1 MIRRP
6 PRSTLSS
13 SSAASDVYKR
23 QEVRLLGSPGLKSSS
38 VFRVTVRGGHAMHVL
53 LLAAGR
59 SDARRRLP
67 LARGPVAW
75 HLGRVPIAGGSA
87 DRGQRAPLGC
97 GQDKFQGNAMTA
109 AAEIQRAA
117 VLGSVVLLP
126 ATALAAGWWRNEP

>member
-1 MIRRP
+1 MP
-6 PRSTLSS
+6 
-13 SSAASDVYKR
+13 AA
-23 QEVRLLGSPGLKSSS
+23 
-38 VFRVTVRGGHAMHVL
+38 AC
-53 LLAAGR
+53 
-59 SDARRRLP
+59 RLP
-67 LARGPVAW
+67 ADRSRGT
-75 HLGRVPIAGGSA
+75 GRVPIAGGSA

>member
-1 MIRRP
+1 MP
-6 PRSTLSS
+6 SVTCFYSS
-13 SSAASDVYKR
+13 SGW
-23 QEVRLLGSPGLKSSS
+23 QQTEVRLLGSPGLKAHLYSASRYVADMPCMCSSS
-38 VFRVTVRGGHAMHVL
+38 
-53 LLAAGR
+53 
-59 SDARRRLP
+59 RRDGVMP
-67 LARGPVAW
+67 A
-75 HLGRVPIAGGSA
+75 A